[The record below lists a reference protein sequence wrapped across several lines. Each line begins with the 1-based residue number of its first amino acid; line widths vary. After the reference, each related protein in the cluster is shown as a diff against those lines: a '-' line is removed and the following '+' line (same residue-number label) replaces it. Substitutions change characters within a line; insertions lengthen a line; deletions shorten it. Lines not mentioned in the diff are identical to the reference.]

1 MPILLVDDE
10 KPLLELLRRFL
21 ERAGYEVDVS
31 ETGFGALQKCRSAP
45 GTYSVAVLDLKLP
58 DIGGAELLPKLLET
72 SPALKVLVASG
83 TPYSPQGLP
92 AALRPRVRA
101 LLKPFVPKELLEAIR
116 LLGEQGRAASVQ

>member
-1 MPILLVDDE
+1 MAILLVDDE

-31 ETGFGALQKCRSAP
+31 ETGFGALEKCRSAP
-45 GTYSVAVLDLKLP
+45 GRYSVAVLDLKLP
-58 DIGGAELLPKLLET
+58 DIGGAELLPELLET

-83 TPYSPQGLP
+83 TPYSPQRLP